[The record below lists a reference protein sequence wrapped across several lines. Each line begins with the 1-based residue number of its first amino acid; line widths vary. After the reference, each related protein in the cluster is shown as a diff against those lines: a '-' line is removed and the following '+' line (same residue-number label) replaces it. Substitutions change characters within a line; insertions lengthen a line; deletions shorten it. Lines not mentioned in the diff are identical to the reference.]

1 MRVSCFPITT
11 DDILVTYDKKITP
24 KQQEFLR
31 GLNFHEYPTIQE
43 LCAANV
49 ENKTD
54 TYQNL
59 PRKRC
64 SRAEA
69 QPEQVRNK
77 TSWGG
82 QYQPAY

>member
-43 LCAANV
+43 LSSAKISNNSETAK
-49 ENKTD
+49 EKESF
-54 TYQNL
+54 NL
-59 PRKRC
+59 Y
-64 SRAEA
+64 AY
-69 QPEQVRNK
+69 
-77 TSWGG
+77 SWFDMEETKDGTFW
-82 QYQPAY
+82 